1 MEFEK
6 YFSFEA
12 ILDVLIRRRI
22 KGQDVKQEKGSGKK
36 QDAARMLPARKYWS
50 RLDAKGR
57 GKKSPKT
64 VRCMAIMRTVM
75 RCRRDGRIADY
86 EWGRQLLGFVDKVRN
101 SVLNGSVEFE
111 PPRMIKIFKSN
122 VNGRPEYRE
131 VASFDNIA
139 DRVVL
144 SCITAYVRDVLEG
157 VLTEDCYS
165 FRKDS
170 NVNHQLAVTKL
181 QEWRNAHAHEA
192 MYVAECDIQKFFDN
206 ISHDVVRDSWNRIGF
221 DPAAGRVL
229 DAYLAVYSSCD
240 NERQG
245 LPQGGAFSTVLANM
259 VLGAADQV
267 VRGLGHEDLFYAR
280 FCDDVIFVHSD
291 ESVCRKSMAAYQAEL
306 KRLELPLHPVG
317 DFTYKPSGGKATSYY
332 GIKSKGPFLWG
343 NAKCGEENVAP
354 WVSFLGSQIRF
365 DGATRIRKESVEKHI
380 RSLGRETAKAVR
392 GIESGEVCLTN
403 TNETR
408 KWFARFRNRLI
419 TKGVGYVTAK
429 VKDCDM
435 CWAGSF
441 RTVTDCADTV
451 MQMRRLDRVR
461 EGMLSKVKS
470 VLCGAGLLDR
480 RTGVAG
486 RHYKGKPFSYFAF
499 LDKNTKRPTNM
510 SPRQKIRVLS
520 YSEL

>member
-1 MEFEK
+1 MMEFEK

-75 RCRRDGRIADY
+75 RCRRDGSIADY
-86 EWGRQLLGFVDKVRN
+86 EWGRQLLEFVDSVRN
-101 SVLNGSVEFE
+101 SVLNGSVVFV
-111 PPRMIKIFKSN
+111 PPRMIKIFKNN
-122 VNGRPEYRE
+122 VNGCPEYRE

-144 SCITAYVRDVLEG
+144 RCITAYVRDVLEG
-157 VLTEDCYS
+157 ILTEDCYS

-245 LPQGGAFSTVLANM
+245 LPQGGAF
-259 VLGAADQV
+259 
-267 VRGLGHEDLFYAR
+267 
-280 FCDDVIFVHSD
+280 
-291 ESVCRKSMAAYQAEL
+291 
-306 KRLELPLHPVG
+306 
-317 DFTYKPSGGKATSYY
+317 
-332 GIKSKGPFLWG
+332 
-343 NAKCGEENVAP
+343 
-354 WVSFLGSQIRF
+354 
-365 DGATRIRKESVEKHI
+365 
-380 RSLGRETAKAVR
+380 
-392 GIESGEVCLTN
+392 
-403 TNETR
+403 
-408 KWFARFRNRLI
+408 
-419 TKGVGYVTAK
+419 
-429 VKDCDM
+429 
-435 CWAGSF
+435 
-441 RTVTDCADTV
+441 
-451 MQMRRLDRVR
+451 
-461 EGMLSKVKS
+461 
-470 VLCGAGLLDR
+470 
-480 RTGVAG
+480 
-486 RHYKGKPFSYFAF
+486 
-499 LDKNTKRPTNM
+499 
-510 SPRQKIRVLS
+510 
-520 YSEL
+520 

>member
-1 MEFEK
+1 MMEFEK

-12 ILDVLIRRRI
+12 ILDNLIRLRI
-22 KGQDVKQEKGSGKK
+22 RGLDVGK
-36 QDAARMLPARKYWS
+36 MLPARKDWS
-50 RLDAKGR
+50 RLGAKGR

-64 VRCMAIMRTVM
+64 VRRLAIMRTVM
-75 RCRRDGRIADY
+75 HCRKDGSIADWN
-86 EWGRQLLGFVDKVRN
+86 WGRQLLEFVDRVRD

-111 PPRMIKIFKSN
+111 PPRMIKIFKGN
-122 VNGRPEYRE
+122 INGRPEYRT
-131 VASFDNIA
+131 VAAFDNIA

-144 SCITAYVRDVLEG
+144 SCITAYVRDALEG
-157 VLTEDCYS
+157 ILTEDCYS

-170 NVNHQLAVTKL
+170 NVNHQLAVKKL
-181 QEWRNAHAHEA
+181 QEWRRANAHES
-192 MYVAECDIQKFFDN
+192 MYVAECDIQKFFDK
-206 ISHDVVRDSWNRIGF
+206 ISHGVVRDCWKRLGF
-221 DPAAGRVL
+221 DPAAGRIL
-229 DAYLAVYSSCD
+229 DAYLDVYSSLD
-240 NERQG
+240 SERRG

-259 VLGAADQV
+259 VLMSADEV
-267 VRGLGHEDLFYAR
+267 VRDMGHEGLFYAR
-280 FCDDVIFVHSD
+280 FCDDVIFAHSD
-291 ESVCRKSMAAYQAEL
+291 ESVCWAAMEAYQAEL
-306 KRLELPLHPVG
+306 ERLELPIHPVRR
-317 DFTYKPSGGKATSYY
+317 FAYKPSGGESTSYY

-343 NAKCGEENVAP
+343 EAKPGEENVAP

-365 DGATRIRKESVEKHI
+365 DGETRIRKESVKKHI

-392 GIESGEVCLTN
+392 EIESGNVHLKDMKES
-403 TNETR
+403 R

-441 RTVTDCADTV
+441 RMVTACADTV

-461 EGMLSKVKS
+461 EGMLTKVKS

-480 RTGVAG
+480 CTGVAG
-486 RHYKGKPFSYFAF
+486 RHYKGRPFCYFAF
-499 LDKNTKRPTNM
+499 LDEKTKRPTNM
-510 SPRQKIRVLS
+510 SPQRKIRLLP